1 MIVFN
6 HGDTPIFISTSIKA
20 DPFGGAGEMEN
31 KVIVMPGDGIDLDI
45 LNLKLGSCVK
55 DNQEKK

>member
-1 MIVFN
+1 
-6 HGDTPIFISTSIKA
+6 
-20 DPFGGAGEMEN
+20 MEN